1 MSLFEKGWSSG
12 EVSLTSLM
20 AGAPP
25 KSDTIDFN
33 LRDLARK
40 IVLGGWPML
49 IDAEIEDGFRF
60 IRDYVKLLAE
70 IDISRVSNK
79 KRDPLK
85 VTRLLQSLAR
95 NISTTATI
103 TSLAEDAGGAEV
115 AVTNETVAE
124 YLDAL
129 ERLMVYEPLPA
140 WSTHIR
146 SSATLRKAPKR
157 HFADPSIAVGALGY
171 SVEKLVGDLN
181 AFGFIFE
188 SLAIRD
194 LRIYAEVNDGTLYH
208 YRDSANLEAD
218 AIVEYPDGTWAVFEV
233 KLGSGEQEVAAKNLI
248 ALSKKIHTKKV
259 GEPAALTVITGNGF
273 AYRRPDGVNVVPLS
287 TLTA

>member
-1 MSLFEKGWSSG
+1 M
-12 EVSLTSLM
+12 
-20 AGAPP
+20 
-25 KSDTIDFN
+25 
-33 LRDLARK
+33 
-40 IVLGGWPML
+40 
-49 IDAEIEDGFRF
+49 
-60 IRDYVKLLAE
+60 
-70 IDISRVSNK
+70 
-79 KRDPLK
+79 
-85 VTRLLQSLAR
+85 
-95 NISTTATI
+95 ATI
-103 TSLAEDAGGAEV
+103 TSLAEDAGDAEV
-115 AVTNETVAE
+115 EVTNETIAE

-146 SSATLRKAPKR
+146 SSATLRKTPKR

-171 SVEKLVGDLN
+171 SVERLVGDLN
-181 AFGFIFE
+181 ALGFIFE

-208 YRDSANLEAD
+208 YHDSVDLEAD

-233 KLGSGEQEVAAKNLI
+233 KLGSGEQDVAAKNLI
-248 ALSKKIHTKKV
+248 ALSKKIHTQKV